1 VHPCH
6 QISPRFR
13 FFTRRSHDL
22 RRKQVSFLVVF
33 SAIIITEYIIYLNV
47 EIDHDSSSPL
57 LYIYIYI
64 YTHTLV
70 RCPCVAIAT
79 EHKLFDRMLQYND
92 YMKTNN
98 TCHWSQYL
106 TNSFANNQCRTKL
119 LHIKLYCNTKIT
131 RGRKSIGR
139 KRSVRP
145 KKFFVKCSTL
155 DDIMEYWHWTFQTYS
170 VHPRSQNLPL
180 NKGLGLLFSQFW
192 LRENS
197 YYYWIKSLTLQSSH

>member
-1 VHPCH
+1 
-6 QISPRFR
+6 
-13 FFTRRSHDL
+13 
-22 RRKQVSFLVVF
+22 VSFLVVF

-98 TCHWSQYL
+98 TCH
-106 TNSFANNQCRTKL
+106 
-119 LHIKLYCNTKIT
+119 
-131 RGRKSIGR
+131 
-139 KRSVRP
+139 
-145 KKFFVKCSTL
+145 
-155 DDIMEYWHWTFQTYS
+155 
-170 VHPRSQNLPL
+170 
-180 NKGLGLLFSQFW
+180 
-192 LRENS
+192 
-197 YYYWIKSLTLQSSH
+197 